1 MKTKLLLACS
11 LLYINFA
18 TAQCGGNG
26 VPPPPGLNDVYALD
40 TDNDGYATFDI
51 AYYITNVD
59 RPKQEGIYGVSSA
72 GYDFIF
78 QNLTGTILPLQY
90 TNTTNYQENCFIAH
104 IYSGSGPTFDPQPP
118 CFWPVYDG
126 TPLRLVTV
134 SSTLD
139 MDGDGILNVDEDSNR
154 NTNLMDDDD
163 DQDGIINLKD
173 TQNLLAVA
181 EVNTHNL
188 SIYPNPVTQ
197 GNLTFDSD
205 VEITKITLFDI
216 SGKDLGALPFFAN
229 TIALDT
235 LASGIYFL
243 KFHSENNSAI
253 RKIVI
258 SQ

>member
-18 TAQCGGNG
+18 TAQCGGG

-40 TDNDGYATFDI
+40 IDNDGYATFDI
-51 AYYITNVD
+51 AYYIANVD
-59 RPKQEGIYGVSSA
+59 RPKQEIIYGVSSS

-78 QNLTGTILPLQY
+78 QDTTGTVLPLQY
-90 TNTTNYQENCFIAH
+90 TNTSDLEAYYVIAH
-104 IYSGSGPTFDPQPP
+104 VYSGSGPTFDPQPP
-118 CFWPVYDG
+118 CYWPVYESSV
-126 TPLRLVTV
+126 LKLVPV
-134 SSTLD
+134 SYNLD
-139 MDGDGILNVDEDSNR
+139 MDGDGILNVDEDTNR

-181 EVNTHNL
+181 EVNTLTL

-197 GNLTFDSD
+197 GSLTFASD

-229 TIALDT
+229 TIALD
-235 LASGIYFL
+235 AMANGIYFL
-243 KFHSENNSAI
+243 QFHSENNSTI

-258 SQ
+258 SR